1 MVQKHI
7 IVSMIALVA
16 IAGILIMAALANQAY
31 SRPVSHSV
39 ECKITKGG
47 PQECVTTTHHE
58 RSESAAGATTQPSN
72 AGNGRPAAIFV
83 HNPPTSSQQSS
94 NTATTVK
101 CINGYARIG

>member
-1 MVQKHI
+1 
-7 IVSMIALVA
+7 MIALVA

-58 RSESAAGATTQPSN
+58 RSNTEAKPTSAGKTPP
-72 AGNGRPAAIFV
+72 GNDILVP
-83 HNPPTSSQQSS
+83 NNPTSS
-94 NTATTVK
+94 
-101 CINGYARIG
+101 